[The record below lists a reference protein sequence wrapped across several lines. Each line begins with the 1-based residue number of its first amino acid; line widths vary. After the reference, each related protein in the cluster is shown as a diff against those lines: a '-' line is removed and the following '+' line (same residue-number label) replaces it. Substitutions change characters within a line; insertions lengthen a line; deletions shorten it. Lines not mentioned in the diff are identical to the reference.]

1 MVFEI
6 ILENPFEFQQIFK
19 TIAKITD
26 CFNMEFNDEGI
37 FIQTMDNSHI
47 SLISTQLK
55 PEYFTEYDVTDN
67 HVLGISSKV
76 ITKILKNCTRK
87 NKLTIRLDV
96 SGDKLLFTFEDTCCV
111 ITLFLNL
118 LDIETEAMGIPE
130 YEPEVSL
137 QFNTQRLKDI
147 MNKISVYD
155 PSNIQFKTRKQILWI
170 KSNTDETDIKIRLK
184 ESIVQPKIKIN
195 NKKVKK
201 VEEFKFLKASENIKS
216 TYPFPHMNSF
226 IQSII
231 PNYTFIHLSNDFPL
245 AFHCPL
251 KEGSFMKYYLSPKI
265 DD

>member
-26 CFNMEFNDEGI
+26 CFNMEFNEEGI
-37 FIQTMDNSHI
+37 FIQAMDNSHI

-55 PEYFTEYDVTDN
+55 PEYFTEYDVTGN

-118 LDIETEAMGIPE
+118 LDIETEDMGIPE

-147 MNKISVYD
+147 VNKIAVYD
-155 PSNIQFKTRKQILWI
+155 PSCIQFKTRKEIFWI

-184 ESIVQPKIKIN
+184 QSTIQPKIKIN
-195 NKKVKK
+195 NKKIKK

-216 TYPFPHMNSF
+216 TFPFPNMNSF

-245 AFHCPL
+245 AFHYPL

>member
-19 TIAKITD
+19 TIGKITD
-26 CFNMEFNDEGI
+26 CFNMEFNEDGI
-37 FIQTMDNSHI
+37 FIQAMDNSHI
-47 SLISTQLK
+47 SLISTHLK
-55 PEYFTEYDVTDN
+55 SDYFTEYDVTNN

-76 ITKILKNCTRK
+76 INKILKNCTRK
-87 NKLTIRLDV
+87 NKLTIRLDI

-118 LDIETEAMGIPE
+118 LDIETEEMGIPD

-137 QFNTQRLKDI
+137 QFNTQKLKDI
-147 MNKISVYD
+147 LNKISVYD
-155 PSNIQFKTRKQILWI
+155 PSCIQLKTRKNILWI
-170 KSNTDETDIKIRLK
+170 NSSTEETDIKIRLK
-184 ESIVQPKIKIN
+184 ESTVQPKIKIN
-195 NKKVKK
+195 NKKIKK
-201 VEEFKFLKASENIKS
+201 VEEFKFLKSSENVKS
-216 TYPFPHMNSF
+216 TYSFIHMNSF

-231 PNYTFIHLSNDFPL
+231 PNYTYIHLSNDFPV

-251 KEGSFMKYYLSPKI
+251 NEGSFMKYYLSPKI

>member
-6 ILENPFEFQQIFK
+6 IIENPFEFQQIFK
-19 TIAKITD
+19 TIGKITD

-37 FIQTMDNSHI
+37 FVQAMDNSHI
-47 SLISTQLK
+47 SLISMHLT
-55 PEYFTEYDVTDN
+55 PTYFTEYDVTDN
-67 HVLGISSKV
+67 HVLGISSK
-76 ITKILKNCTRK
+76 IILKILKNCTRK
-87 NKLTIRLDV
+87 NKLTIRLDH

-118 LDIETEAMGIPE
+118 LDIETEAMGIPD
-130 YEPEVSL
+130 YDPEVSL

-147 MNKISVYD
+147 VNKIAVYD
-155 PSNIQFKTRKQILWI
+155 PSCIQLKNREKLLYI
-170 KSNTDETDIKIRLK
+170 KSSTEETDIKIRLK
-184 ESIVQPKIKIN
+184 ENTFQPKIKIN
-195 NKKVKK
+195 NKKINK

-216 TYPFPHMNSF
+216 TYSFPHMNSF

-231 PNYTFIHLSNDFPL
+231 PNSTYIHLSTDFPA

-251 KEGSFMKYYLSPKI
+251 KEGSVMKYYLSPKI